1 MGIEIGAQLDALWRA
16 LFLGA
21 AFALLSEQLHAELKG
36 ASGQKKARIAFDPDM
51 QLIGMEIKKK

>member
-21 AFALLSEQLHAELKG
+21 AFALLYDG
-36 ASGQKKARIAFDPDM
+36 AAAPAAP
-51 QLIGMEIKKK
+51 